1 MKTYLTVAVAAILIG
16 GSASAQHSAQKVN
29 IGIKGGVNLTN
40 IYTENSTKLD
50 DKVGFNAG
58 LLGHIHLT
66 REIALQ
72 PEITYS
78 LQGAKFPNTGAKL
91 NLGYINVPILVQ
103 YMFDNGFRLQAG
115 PQLGFLTTA
124 KIKNASATEDIKSNY
139 KPVDFGLSAGIGYVQ
154 PSSGLGL
161 DLRYNL
167 GISDITKSNLSKS
180 ANRGAQLGI
189 FYLFN
194 HAK

>member
-1 MKTYLTVAVAAILIG
+1 MKTYLTVAVAAILISG
-16 GSASAQHSAQKVN
+16 TASAQHSAQKVN

-50 DKVGFNAG
+50 DKIGFNAG

-78 LQGAKFPNTGAKL
+78 LQGAKFPNSNAKL

-115 PQLGFLTTA
+115 PQLGFLTSA
-124 KIKNASATEDIKSNY
+124 KTKNGNVTEDIKSSY
-139 KPVDFGLSAGIGYVQ
+139 KPIDFGLSAGIGYVQ
-154 PSSGLGL
+154 PSTGLGI

-167 GISDITKSNLSKS
+167 GISDITESNLTKS